1 MYLKIIRKY
10 TFNDYVTMNSVY
22 IILFFIPSQSSNVIF
37 NIFFVEEEARE
48 AKRPEPSEVM
58 QRRGYG
64 SHFREPLGGG
74 RRCHLG
80 KGRGQSH
87 LSPWGF
93 RREAVSAVEKHRPF
107 F

>member
-58 QRRGYG
+58 QLPGYG

-74 RRCHLG
+74 AALPFG
-80 KGRGQSH
+80 KGQGPEPLKSM
-87 LSPWGF
+87 GF
-93 RREAVSAVEKHRPF
+93 
-107 F
+107 